1 MDWNRYYQIPG
12 LIKTI
17 CEAPRLS
24 KNEYITIRY
33 LPANTYD
40 GWPIR
45 IEGPLEEHIISELNG
60 GSMPPTRETTE
71 VRNMYGQPSTGWKVR
86 GIFLTKIFNIIA
98 SYGE

>member
-1 MDWNRYYQIPG
+1 M
-12 LIKTI
+12 
-17 CEAPRLS
+17 S

-45 IEGPLEEHIISELNG
+45 IEGPLEEHIIYELNG
-60 GSMPPTRETTE
+60 GSMPPTRETPE
-71 VRNMYGQPSTGWKVR
+71 VRNMYGQSATGWKVR

-98 SYGE
+98 SYGNINIISLLY